1 MAAGQP
7 RGGDAKAVASL
18 VDSDSSRPL
27 PASSL
32 GAVGVGWLLGR
43 LLLRRCL
50 PVFVREVWGAQEVFE
65 YPLWVLTRLHRGF
78 ADGVVGELRKDM
90 PDLLH

>member
-1 MAAGQP
+1 MA
-7 RGGDAKAVASL
+7 RF
-18 VDSDSSRPL
+18 VDSDAPRPL

-32 GAVGVGWLLGR
+32 GAVDVGWLLGR
-43 LLLRRCL
+43 LLLLRCL
-50 PVFVREVWGAQEVFE
+50 PMVVREVWGAQEVFE